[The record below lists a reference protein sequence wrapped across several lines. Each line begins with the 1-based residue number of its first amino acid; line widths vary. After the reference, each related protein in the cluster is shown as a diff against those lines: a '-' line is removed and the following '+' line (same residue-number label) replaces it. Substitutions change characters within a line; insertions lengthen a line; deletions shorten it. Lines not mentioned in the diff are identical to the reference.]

1 MDHLS
6 ALELRLSNE
15 RIRLSNAQTDAEREL
30 RQVWIKQI
38 EKEIEAERGFN
49 NLDDSESMT
58 EWELLS
64 QLYD

>member
-1 MDHLS
+1 M
-6 ALELRLSNE
+6 RLG
-15 RIRLSNAQTDAEREL
+15 NAKTDAEREL
-30 RQVWIKQI
+30 RKVWIKQI
-38 EKEIEAERGFN
+38 EKEIADERGFN